1 MDVLVTQYGVTVN
14 PARTDL
20 LERFKEWKLPVYDI
34 HELKEIADGLNGM
47 PDPNPNRG
55 DRVVAEVLDR
65 DGSILDRIYQV
76 L

>member
-1 MDVLVTQYGVTVN
+1 
-14 PARTDL
+14 
-20 LERFKEWKLPVYDI
+20 
-34 HELKEIADGLNGM
+34 M